1 MNKYLIRKIVVCL
14 IGSFIYAAGITVVKV
29 CNLGISPITSAP
41 FAFSFVVDQ
50 SLGTCTMYLNAL
62 LYIIQKAV
70 LGKEYT
76 LRKFFTQ
83 FILSSV
89 FAVLIDFTGVLF
101 GGFIPRSYAARLFY
115 LIFGCFVLA
124 VGVCGVVMS
133 DFGMLPGEGVAVC
146 IQRLSKKEFGTCKI
160 IFDSSMVALALL
172 ISLVFLRRVE
182 GVREGTLISAI
193 MIGWFSKYIG
203 RFMGPKLEGFLN
215 PPSKASE
222 LF

>member
-1 MNKYLIRKIVVCL
+1 M
-14 IGSFIYAAGITVVKV
+14 
-29 CNLGISPITSAP
+29 
-41 FAFSFVVDQ
+41 
-50 SLGTCTMYLNAL
+50 
-62 LYIIQKAV
+62 
-70 LGKEYT
+70 
-76 LRKFFTQ
+76 
-83 FILSSV
+83 
-89 FAVLIDFTGVLF
+89 LIDFTGVLF

>member
-76 LRKFFTQ
+76 LRKFLTQ

-101 GGFIPRSYAARLFY
+101 GGFIPRSYAAQLFY